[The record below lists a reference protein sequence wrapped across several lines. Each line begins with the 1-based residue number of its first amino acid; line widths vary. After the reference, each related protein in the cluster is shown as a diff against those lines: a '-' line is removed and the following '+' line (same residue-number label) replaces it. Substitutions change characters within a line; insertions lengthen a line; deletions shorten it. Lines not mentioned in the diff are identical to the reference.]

1 MINNIWILLGI
12 IAAILLVVFWN
23 RRNAVWGGLTLGIV
37 IGFIVAIFLT
47 FRGSGFDWFLIGKI
61 AIVGTLL
68 GFIAE
73 LLGKV
78 SDYLKRK
85 T

>member
-1 MINNIWILLGI
+1 MLGI
-12 IAAILLVVFWN
+12 IAAILLIVFWG
-23 RRNAVWGGLTLGIV
+23 RRSAIWGGLTLGIV
-37 IGFIVAIFLT
+37 IGFIAAIVFA
-47 FRGSGFDWFLIGKI
+47 FRGSGFDWYIIGKV

-78 SDYLKRK
+78 SEHFRRK